1 MQETIEGVVLQNSD
15 FEDQIDDDEDDDD
28 DNDNQ
33 VDVPREETEELIDRR
48 TRFHTAFQNAKQS
61 DTYGYVTPSTPTSDN
76 LSKPTIRSPKDLTAL
91 SWAAFCT
98 ADPSDLTEAE
108 ELQQNVFKIQAL
120 DMTNVMTR
128 LQLSAAMLRMEKKR
142 LQAKLALAGMGK
154 SENEEE
160 L

>member
-1 MQETIEGVVLQNSD
+1 MQETIEGVVLENSD

-28 DNDNQ
+28 SQDND
-33 VDVPREETEELIDRR
+33 PSEETEELIDRR
-48 TRFHTAFQNAKQS
+48 TRFHTAFQNAKES

-98 ADPSDLTEAE
+98 ADASDLTEAE

-120 DMTNVMTR
+120 DMTNVMMR

-142 LQAKLALAGMGK
+142 LRAKLALAGMGK
-154 SENEEE
+154 SENEEG
-160 L
+160 